1 MSEKDI
7 NFGVV
12 KVLTDIK
19 KKVTIYNEGKI
30 DADYYAFTRNKIS
43 VFKAI

>member
-12 KVLTDIK
+12 KVLKDYI